1 MQAHQKQKE
10 INVQH
15 QTLWELIKLI
25 YFIGFA
31 ISILVTFLLSKDK
44 SLTIRFLTSL
54 LIGLTWPLSFPV
66 VLLFSIF

>member
-1 MQAHQKQKE
+1 MS
-10 INVQH
+10 QH
-15 QTLWELIKLI
+15 SVWELIKLI

-31 ISILVTFLLSKDK
+31 ISMLVTLLLSKDK
-44 SLTIRFLTSL
+44 SWFIRLLASL

>member
-1 MQAHQKQKE
+1 MPP
-10 INVQH
+10 
-15 QTLWELIKLI
+15 QTPWELIKLI

-31 ISILVTFLLSKDK
+31 ISLVITFLLSKDK
-44 SLTIRFLTSL
+44 SLAIRLLTSL

>member
-1 MQAHQKQKE
+1 MP
-10 INVQH
+10 H
-15 QTLWELIKLI
+15 QTLWESIKLI

-31 ISILVTFLLSKDK
+31 ISLFVTFLLSRDN
-44 SLTIRFLTSL
+44 SLIIRILTSL

>member
-1 MQAHQKQKE
+1 M
-10 INVQH
+10 
-15 QTLWELIKLI
+15 WESIKLI

-31 ISILVTFLLSKDK
+31 ISLFVTFLLSRDN
-44 SLTIRFLTSL
+44 SLLIRILTSL

>member
-1 MQAHQKQKE
+1 MPHSSVWE
-10 INVQH
+10 I
-15 QTLWELIKLI
+15 IKLV

-31 ISILVTFLLSKDK
+31 ISLLVTLRLSKDK
-44 SLTIRFLTSL
+44 SWSIRLLAAL